1 MLCRKEL
8 FIIIFNEIIARGK
21 NFLAGAGKLWVD
33 NLGGREREWSGLDSK
48 VIS

>member
-1 MLCRKEL
+1 VLCFEEL
-8 FIIIFNEIIARGK
+8 FIIKVIISRDE

>member
-1 MLCRKEL
+1 ML
-8 FIIIFNEIIARGK
+8 IFKEIISSDE